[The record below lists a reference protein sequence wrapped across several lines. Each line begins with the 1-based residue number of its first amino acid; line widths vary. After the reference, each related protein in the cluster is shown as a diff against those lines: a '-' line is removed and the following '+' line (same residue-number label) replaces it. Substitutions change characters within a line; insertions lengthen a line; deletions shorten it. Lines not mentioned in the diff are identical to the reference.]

1 MKPLTTF
8 VLCLCCMTG
17 IALCQSWSGGGGNLY
32 FTTGNVG
39 IGTSTP
45 TVRLSLGS
53 AITDQKLAVYQN
65 GTQFYGFGISSGTL
79 RFEVPAGDPHKY
91 RFFAGSS
98 ELMTLHHNGKL
109 QIGNVSTASNDYL
122 LFVKKGIA
130 TGKVFVNS
138 SFADYVFLPDYPLP
152 TLEEV
157 RSHILRAGHLPG
169 MTSQAEIDAVGG
181 FEVGAIAVKQMEK
194 IEELYLYVLQLHDRM
209 TNLESQAAEPSNPQ
223 TPEPSN
229 PQTLKLSN
237 PPPHE

>member
-1 MKPLTTF
+1 MKPFRTLF
-8 VLCLCCMTG
+8 ACLCCMLS
-17 IALCQSWSGGGGNLY
+17 IASGQSWSGGGGNLW
-32 FTTGNVG
+32 FNTGNVG

-53 AITDQKLAVYQN
+53 AITDRKLAVYQN
-65 GTQFYGFGISSGTL
+65 GSQFYGFGIAAGTL
-79 RFEVPAGDPHKY
+79 RFEVPSGSPHKHV
-91 RFFAGSS
+91 FFAGSS
-98 ELMTLHHNGKL
+98 ELMTLHDNGKL

-138 SFADYVFLPDYPLP
+138 SYADYVFLPDYPLP

-169 MTSQAEIDAVGG
+169 MTSQAEIDAAGG

-209 TNLESQAAEPSNPQ
+209 KQLETKLAEFASD
-223 TPEPSN
+223 TPHS
-229 PQTLKLSN
+229 
-237 PPPHE
+237 HE